1 MKKLLTLSLLC
12 LGLLNGA
19 TAQTCG
25 TTVTTYPYLENFD
38 GATAPGWTSGGPMS
52 SWALGT
58 PASTVINSAASGTKA
73 WVTNLVGPYNYG
85 EKSYVESPCF
95 NLSTLIQPV
104 VEMKIWWNSEFSND
118 GAVLQSSIDGGT
130 TWQNVGAKGDPNNW
144 YNDNTINSGPGGQ
157 PAATAQGWTGRTI
170 TSNGSNGWVTAKHV
184 LTGLAGQANVKLRI
198 AFGSDAAGVDEG
210 FAFDSFTIYESPAN
224 DASIAAIITPVS
236 SVTPGVSQP
245 VQVTLKNFGVA
256 PLTSATIGWSVN
268 GVTQTIFS
276 LTGSLASLA
285 FAALNSVI
293 YSLPAGHID
302 TV

>member
-73 WVTNLVGPYNYG
+73 WVTNLVGPYNNN
-85 EKSYVESPCF
+85 EKSFVESPCF

-104 VEMKIWWNSEFSND
+104 VEMKIWWNSEFSYD

-130 TWQNVGAKGDPNNW
+130 TWQVVGAKGDPNNW
-144 YNDNTINSGPGGQ
+144 YNDNTINGAPGGQ
-157 PAATAQGWTGRTI
+157 PAASAQGWTGRNLTN
-170 TSNGSNGWVTAKHV
+170 NGSGGWVTARHV
-184 LTGLAGQANVKLRI
+184 LTGLGGQASVKLRI
-198 AFGSDAAGVDEG
+198 AFGSEGVLNFEG
-210 FAFDSFTIYESPAN
+210 FAFDDFSVFDTPAN
-224 DASIAAIITPVS
+224 DAGVTSITSPVP
-236 SVTPGVSQP
+236 SVTP
-245 VQVTLKNFGVA
+245 
-256 PLTSATIGWSVN
+256 LTS
-268 GVTQTIFS
+268 Q
-276 LTGSLASLA
+276 
-285 FAALNSVI
+285 
-293 YSLPAGHID
+293 
-302 TV
+302 